1 MCEVMQVGVYY
12 VGGLDLISVD
22 GVMEKFFDIMFQI
35 VLDYDKGVDIYLYE
49 IILVGVAVINYMVEM
64 VEKMLQLK
72 GKLIISYVF
81 VLVMFNE

>member
-49 IILVGVAVINYMVEM
+49 IILVGVVVINYMVEM

>member
-49 IILVGVAVINYMVEM
+49 ITPAGVVVINYMVEM

>member
-1 MCEVMQVGVYY
+1 MCEAMQVGVYY
-12 VGGLDLISVD
+12 VGGLDSISVD
-22 GVMEKFFDIMFQI
+22 GAMEKFFDIMFQI

-49 IILVGVAVINYMVEM
+49 IMSVGVVVINYMVEM

>member
-12 VGGLDLISVD
+12 VGGLDSISVD

-49 IILVGVAVINYMVEM
+49 IMSVGVVVINYMVEM

>member
-49 IILVGVAVINYMVEM
+49 IMLVGVVVINYMVEM

>member
-1 MCEVMQVGVYY
+1 MQVGVYY

-49 IILVGVAVINYMVEM
+49 IMLVGVVVINYMVEM